1 MKRLTL
7 LLAAFCIAQ
16 SSFSAQPNILCSPA
30 VATPGQLLSS
40 TSVEA
45 RSHL

>member
-1 MKRLTL
+1 MKRLML
-7 LLAAFCIAQ
+7 LFATFCMVQ
-16 SSFSAQPNILCSPA
+16 SSFSAQPNILCNPA

-45 RSHL
+45 QSHL